1 VQTPHDGV
9 VLTGRALADPT
20 TPRIDEQKK
29 SAPGASAGGTGMS
42 LEFGVFDH
50 LDRNDLPLRE
60 YYEQR
65 LNVIEA
71 LDRSGF
77 YAYHVAEHHFTPL
90 GMAPSPSVFLSA
102 IAQRTTR
109 LRFGTFVYALPVHH
123 PLRVLEEICMLDHMS
138 GGRLEIGFGRG
149 SVPFEI
155 SYYGQNAEER
165 QEIYAERLELILK
178 AFTVKTL
185 TWKGRYDQF
194 ENVPMEME
202 PFQKPHPPLWYG
214 AHSPDSAERAAR
226 KGLNMVTNDMPAN
239 ARAIVARYREI
250 WRDVQGPATLPKMG
264 VVRFIVVADSDAK
277 AMTSARRAYLRWR
290 SSFTYLSEMN
300 GTMPNSPLRVESFD
314 ALIGQGQAIAGSP
327 ETVRAFL
334 AAQVEDSKA
343 NYIVGQFCFGDLAL
357 EEMLRSVELFSTQV
371 MPTLQAA
378 FS

>member
-1 VQTPHDGV
+1 M
-9 VLTGRALADPT
+9 A
-20 TPRIDEQKK
+20 
-29 SAPGASAGGTGMS
+29 

-65 LNVIEA
+65 LKVIEA

-102 IAQRTTR
+102 IAQRTRR

-165 QEIYAERLELILK
+165 QQIYAERLELILK

-202 PFQKPHPPLWYG
+202 SFQKPHPPLWYG

-226 KGLNMVTNDMPAN
+226 KGLNIVTNDMPAN

-264 VVRFIVVADSDAK
+264 VVRFIVVADSDAN
-277 AMTSARRAYLRWR
+277 AMTIARRAYLRWR

-300 GTMPNSPLRVESFD
+300 GTVPNSPLRVESFD
-314 ALIGQGQAIAGSP
+314 ALISQGQAIAGSS

-343 NYIVGQFCFGDLAL
+343 NYIVGQFCFGDLTL
-357 EEMLRSVELFSTQV
+357 EEMLRSVELFSAQV
-371 MPTLQAA
+371 KPALQAA
-378 FS
+378 FA

>member
-1 VQTPHDGV
+1 MDLQ
-9 VLTGRALADPT
+9 
-20 TPRIDEQKK
+20 
-29 SAPGASAGGTGMS
+29 
-42 LEFGVFDH
+42 FGVFDH

-65 LNVIEA
+65 LKVIEA

-77 YAYHVAEHHFTPL
+77 YAYHVAEPHFTPL

-165 QEIYAERLELILK
+165 QQIYAERLELILK

-202 PFQKPHPPLWYG
+202 PLQKPHPPLWYG

-226 KGLNMVTNDMPAN
+226 RGLHMVCNDPPAL
-239 ARAIVARYREI
+239 ARAIHERFRQVWRE
-250 WRDVQGPATLPKMG
+250 VNGANAVLPKMG
-264 VVRFIVVADSDAK
+264 MVRFIVLAENDAE
-277 AMTSARRAYLRWR
+277 AMTTARRAYLRWR
-290 SSFTYLSEMN
+290 TSFCALHDMH
-300 GTMPNSPLRVESFD
+300 GTPPASPLNVESFD
-314 ALIGQGQAIAGSP
+314 KLIEQGQAVAGSP

-334 AAQVEDSKA
+334 AAQIADSGS
-343 NYIVGQFCFGDLAL
+343 NYVVGQLCFGDLTL
-357 EEMLRSVELFSTQV
+357 DEMLCSVGLFAAHV
-371 MPTLQAA
+371 MPALRE
-378 FS
+378 